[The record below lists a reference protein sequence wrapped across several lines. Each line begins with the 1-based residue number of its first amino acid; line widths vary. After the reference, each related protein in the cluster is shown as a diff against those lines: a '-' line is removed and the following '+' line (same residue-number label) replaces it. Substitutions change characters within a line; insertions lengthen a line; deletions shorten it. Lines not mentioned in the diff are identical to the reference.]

1 MKRKKEQKKRTLR
14 EEWALL
20 WRAVRLWNRIMPHF
34 WFWQILCTIL
44 ETFSPY
50 FALYMSARMINELTG
65 TCDFSRLLR
74 LAGITVGGGFLLAV
88 LGKFTQSRRDIKDY
102 LMWNRHEAY
111 MTDVQNK
118 MKYEHLENPDVILL
132 RSQISANMN
141 ATGGGMLVVKWA
153 FSGLLGGILDV
164 AFSVSLT
171 VSMFTMRAQGDYTG
185 IFAFIN
191 SPFSAA
197 LIAGMIFV
205 SAFFSIRIFAAR
217 SEIMDGITGDLA
229 QENTR
234 YSAYSRLWGAD
245 MTLFGLH
252 RIVIEEFRKYQL
264 RPKWVLAREKVS
276 IRYSVIS
283 AFCDTF
289 LNLAIFL
296 FVAAKVYIGVFGIG
310 NFILYQGTVSRF
322 VNAVSSIATEI
333 GRLRY
338 NNKYLVDLYKYLD
351 LSREEDTGEVSVEPS
366 TESDW
371 SIEFCDVSFKYPRTD
386 TWVLRHVNIKLK
398 SDEKMAIVGENG
410 SGKTTFI
417 KLLCRFFT
425 PTEGKI
431 LLNGR
436 NIADYR
442 YDEYIKLF
450 SVVLQDFTLF
460 AFPLGENVAANRFY
474 DEAKVRDCLTR
485 SGLDKKIN
493 KLDGT
498 SKNALEY
505 AIGREYD
512 VTGIEF
518 SGGERQKI
526 ALARALYKDAP
537 FIILDEPTSALDPI
551 AEAAVYEDFGKIVKN
566 KAAVFISHR
575 LSSCRFCDSIAVFDG
590 GKLVQQGSHDLL
602 IRDTQGKYCM
612 LWNAQAQY
620 YT

>member
-1 MKRKKEQKKRTLR
+1 MKRKKEQEKRTLKD
-14 EEWALL
+14 EWALL
-20 WRAVRLWNRIMPHF
+20 WRAIRLWNQFMPHF
-34 WFWQILCTIL
+34 WFWQILSTLL
-44 ETFSPY
+44 EAFSPY
-50 FALYMSARMINELTG
+50 FVLYMSAYMINELTG
-65 TCDFSRLLR
+65 ACDYKRLLL
-74 LAGITVGGGFLLAV
+74 LAGITIGGGFLISIVKKLIN
-88 LGKFTQSRRDIKDY
+88 SRRNIKDY

-132 RSQISANMN
+132 RSRISANMN

-153 FSGLLGGILDV
+153 FSNLLGCILDI

-171 VSMFTMRAQGDYTG
+171 VSMFTMRAPGEYVG

-191 SPFSAA
+191 SPISAVV
-197 LIAGMIFV
+197 IVTMILV
-205 SAFFSIRIFAAR
+205 STFFSIRIFAAR
-217 SEIMDGITGDLA
+217 TEKIDMITGDLA
-229 QENTR
+229 QANTR
-234 YSAYSRLWGAD
+234 YSAYSGLWGAD
-245 MTLFGLH
+245 MTLYKVH
-252 RIVIEEFRKYQL
+252 RIVMDEFRKYQL
-264 RPKWVLAREKVS
+264 RPKWVLMREKVS
-276 IRYSVIS
+276 IRYSAIS
-283 AFCDTF
+283 IFCDTL

-351 LSREEDTGEVSVEPS
+351 LSSEDDKGKLSVKQS
-366 TESDW
+366 ADSNWIID
-371 SIEFCDVSFKYPRTD
+371 FCDVSFKYPRTD

-398 SDEKMAIVGENG
+398 SNEKLAIVGENG

-417 KLLCRFFT
+417 KLLCRFFE
-425 PTEGKI
+425 PTDGKI

-436 NIADYR
+436 DIADYQ
-442 YDEYIKLF
+442 YYEYIKLL
-450 SVVLQDFTLF
+450 SVVLQDFSLF
-460 AFPLGENVAANRFY
+460 AFSLGENVASCRSY
-474 DEAKVRDCLTR
+474 DDAKVRDCLRR
-485 SGLDKKIN
+485 SGLDEKIN
-493 KLDGT
+493 GLDGA

-505 AIGREYD
+505 SIGREYD
-512 VTGIEF
+512 MEGIEF

-537 FIILDEPTSALDPI
+537 FIILDEPTAALDPI

-575 LSSCRFCDSIAVFDG
+575 LSSCRFCDSIAVFDC
-590 GKLVQQGSHDLL
+590 GKLVQQGSHDSL
-602 IRDTQGKYCM
+602 IKDTQGKYCM

>member
-1 MKRKKEQKKRTLR
+1 MKHKKKQEKRTLR
-14 EEWALL
+14 DDWALL
-20 WRAVRLWNRIMPHF
+20 WRAIRLWNLIMPHF
-34 WFWQILCTIL
+34 WFWQILCTVL

-65 TCDFSRLLR
+65 ACDFKHLLL
-74 LAGITVGGGFLLAV
+74 LAGITVGGGFFISIVTKLIC
-88 LGKFTQSRRDIKDY
+88 SRRNIKDY
-102 LMWNRHEAY
+102 LMWNQHEAY

-132 RSQISANMN
+132 RSRISANMN
-141 ATGGGMLVVKWA
+141 ATGGGMMVVKWA
-153 FSGLLGGILDV
+153 FSNLLSCMLDI

-171 VSMFTMRAQGDYTG
+171 VSMFTMRASGEYSG
-185 IFAFIN
+185 IFAFVN
-191 SPFSAA
+191 SPISAA
-197 LIAGMIFV
+197 MICAMILA
-205 SAFFSIRIFAAR
+205 SAFFSIRIFIAR
-217 SEIMDGITGDLA
+217 TEKNDMITGDLA
-229 QENTR
+229 QANTR

-245 MTLFGLH
+245 MTLFNLH
-252 RIVIEEFRKYQL
+252 RIVMDEFRKYQL
-264 RPKWVLAREKVS
+264 RPKWVLMREKVS
-276 IRYSVIS
+276 IRYSTVS
-283 AFCDTF
+283 AFCDTL

-296 FVAAKVYIGVFGIG
+296 FVAAKVYIGAFGIG

-322 VNAVSSIATEI
+322 VNAVSSVATEI

-338 NNKYLVDLYKYLD
+338 NNKYLLELYKYLD
-351 LSREEDTGEVSVEPS
+351 LSGADDKGKLSVKQ
-366 TESDW
+366 SDDGNM

-398 SDEKMAIVGENG
+398 SNEKLAIVGENG

-417 KLLCRFFT
+417 KLLCRFFE

-436 NIADYR
+436 DIADYK
-442 YDEYIKLF
+442 YDEYIKLL

-460 AFPLGENVAANRFY
+460 AFSLGENVAACRSY
-474 DEAKVRDCLTR
+474 DEAKVRDCLKR
-485 SGLDKKIN
+485 SGLEEKIN
-493 KLDGT
+493 GLDGT
-498 SKNALEY
+498 SKTALEY
-505 AIGREYD
+505 GIGREYD
-512 VTGIEF
+512 MAGIEF

-537 FIILDEPTSALDPI
+537 FIILDEPTAALDPI

-575 LSSCRFCDSIAVFDG
+575 LSSCRFCDSIAVFDH
-590 GKLVQQGSHDLL
+590 GKLVQQGSHVAL
-602 IRDTQGKYCM
+602 IKETQGKYHM
-612 LWNAQAQY
+612 LWSVQAQY

>member
-1 MKRKKEQKKRTLR
+1 MKHKKKQAKRMLR
-14 EEWALL
+14 DDWALL
-20 WRAVRLWNRIMPHF
+20 WRAIRLWNLIMPHF

-65 TCDFSRLLR
+65 ACDFKHLLL
-74 LAGITVGGGFLLAV
+74 LAGITVGGGFFISIVTKLIR
-88 LGKFTQSRRDIKDY
+88 SRRNIKDY
-102 LMWNRHEAY
+102 LMWNQHEAY

-132 RSQISANMN
+132 RSRISANMN
-141 ATGGGMLVVKWA
+141 ATGGGMMVVKWA
-153 FSGLLGGILDV
+153 FSNLLSCMLDI

-171 VSMFTMRAQGDYTG
+171 VSMFTMCASGEYTG
-185 IFAFIN
+185 IFAFVN
-191 SPFSAA
+191 SPISAA
-197 LIAGMIFV
+197 LIVAMILA
-205 SAFFSIRIFAAR
+205 SAFFSIRIFIAR
-217 SEIMDGITGDLA
+217 TEKNDMITGDLA
-229 QENTR
+229 QANTR

-245 MTLFGLH
+245 MTLFNLH
-252 RIVIEEFRKYQL
+252 RIVMDEFQKYQL
-264 RPKWVLAREKVS
+264 RPKWVLMREKVS
-276 IRYSVIS
+276 IRYSTVS
-283 AFCDTF
+283 AFCDTL
-289 LNLAIFL
+289 LNLVIFL
-296 FVAAKVYIGVFGIG
+296 FVAAKVYIGAFGIG

-322 VNAVSSIATEI
+322 VNAVSSVATEI

-338 NNKYLVDLYKYLD
+338 NNKYLVELYKYLD
-351 LSREEDTGEVSVEPS
+351 LSGEDDKGELSMKQ
-366 TESDW
+366 SDDGGL

-398 SDEKMAIVGENG
+398 SNEKLAIVGENG

-417 KLLCRFFT
+417 KLLCRFFE

-436 NIADYR
+436 DIADYK
-442 YDEYIKLF
+442 YDEYIKLL

-460 AFPLGENVAANRFY
+460 AFSLGENVAACCSY
-474 DEAKVRDCLTR
+474 DEAKVRDCLKR
-485 SGLDKKIN
+485 SGLEEKIN
-493 KLDGT
+493 GLDGT
-498 SKNALEY
+498 SKTALEY
-505 AIGREYD
+505 GIGREYD
-512 VTGIEF
+512 MAGIEF

-537 FIILDEPTSALDPI
+537 FIILDEPTAALDPI
-551 AEAAVYEDFGKIVKN
+551 AEAAVYKDFGKIVKN

-575 LSSCRFCDSIAVFDG
+575 LSSCRFCDSIAVFDH
-590 GKLVQQGSHDLL
+590 GKLVQQGSHATL
-602 IRDTQGKYCM
+602 IKETKGKYYM